1 MKNDW
6 STFTR
11 LEDNDVVDGWLK
23 IGNEVF
29 IDYCKT
35 KDLKELTQKVLNAA
49 GYTRWIYII
58 VHDEGDND
66 GHIGGRLHVKIGE
79 CTTDFLNRYGN
90 ITGNTYN
97 HRVIEV
103 FPSNVSDK
111 DIHPNLKKNPIKG
124 VRSDE
129 FTRYANGSE
138 EIYEVTNVESLTN
151 LISETHRLAEKTV
164 ECVERK
170 EMRLYNDTSD
180 LGDKIVLQCKDFYDK
195 TNGGSPHIIC
205 NLCCRFG
212 KTSFALATW
221 LKTNARI
228 LMLTSYIG
236 TVTDSYKSIVLKKK
250 GYERVLV
257 VDTTTEEGREAIKKA
272 DEWLAKDKLNRV
284 LFLVPLTG
292 TGSDGE
298 VVLVDNTTWK
308 TRTGGLKKF
317 IARQVTKGEC
327 FAITCDEVDF
337 GAKRDKQVAK
347 LKNITTIGG
356 QTAIYKMS
364 ISGTNAEHGEMIWG
378 KPDIT
383 ENVGYLDL
391 VKTVYGA

>member
-11 LEDNDVVDGWLK
+11 LKGEDVVDGWLK
-23 IGNEVF
+23 FGKEVF
-29 IDYCKT
+29 CDYCKT

-49 GYTRWIYII
+49 GFSTWIYIL

-79 CTTDFLNRYGN
+79 CTTDFLNRYGK
-90 ITGNTYN
+90 TCMTQN

-111 DIHPNLKKNPIKG
+111 EIHPHLKKNPIKG
-124 VRSDE
+124 VRYDE
-129 FTRYANGSE
+129 TIRWTYASE
-138 EIYEVTNVESLTN
+138 ETYEVSDPEALVN

-180 LGDKIVLQCKDFYDK
+180 LGDKIILRCCDYFNENHER
-195 TNGGSPHIIC
+195 TPHIVC

-212 KTSFALATW
+212 KTAFALATW
-221 LKTNARI
+221 LKTDARI

-250 GYERVLV
+250 GYERILV
-257 VDTTTEEGREAIKKA
+257 IDTTTAEGREALKLAK
-272 DEWLAKDKLNRV
+272 DWLAKNPLNRV
-284 LFLVPLTG
+284 LFLIPLTG
-292 TGSDGE
+292 TGPDGE
-298 VVLVDNTTWK
+298 VTELDNTTWK
-308 TRTGGLKKF
+308 TRTDDMKKF
-317 IARQVTKGEC
+317 ISKQVAQGEC

-337 GAKRDKQVAK
+337 GAKCPKQISK
-347 LKNITTIGG
+347 LKQITTIGG
-356 QTAIYKMS
+356 LEAIYKMS
-364 ISGTNAEHGEMIWG
+364 ISGTNAEYGEKIWG
-378 KPDIT
+378 AADIT

-391 VKTVYGA
+391 VKVVKGK